1 MYLWFI
7 RTFHVLLCIVLGI
20 YDACLTAVLSLLG
33 LEKNIYLRAWQD
45 SLGPRPKPQ
54 FPPKS
59 EPGEPNY
66 PYSIWDYHGYIRTA
80 IVVNYLD
87 RAKVAALLPD
97 YLELAPV
104 PDCRS
109 RQASRTFQFR
119 LESTLWPDMD
129 AVQNHQLYGTA
140 GEHSGHA
147 TQGQDGRLRGPL
159 LLSTPALA
167 EPAVSDDSGQTARI
181 PKISG
186 PDSNHG
192 GFVDYSIRVPAI
204 DAVFALHLG
213 LVLCDPAVL
222 PSVTLEFFGRV
233 NWTIAFCFQ

>member
-7 RTFHVLLCIVLGI
+7 RTFHVVLCIVLGI

-45 SLGPRPKPQ
+45 SLGPRPAPQ
-54 FPPKS
+54 FPPER

-104 PDCRS
+104 PDAAADKHPVLFS
-109 RQASRTFQFR
+109 FGLNQHFGPIWMPFKTISYME
-119 LESTLWPDMD
+119 LLVSIPDT
-129 AVQNHQLYGTA
+129 QLKGKTR
-140 GEHSGHA
+140 
-147 TQGQDGRLRGPL
+147 RLRGAL
-159 LLSTPALA
+159 LLSTPPLA

-192 GFVDYSIRVPAI
+192 GFVDYST
-204 DAVFALHLG
+204 AVRRRDRA
-213 LVLCDPAVL
+213 A
-222 PSVTLEFFGRV
+222 
-233 NWTIAFCFQ
+233 